1 MSMKPARTALVAALL
16 GAAAI
21 VTAAPAA
28 AAEPPS
34 PITPDGG
41 GYAKL
46 GCAIG
51 AGIEASQGIP
61 EKYRSC
67 KSLGQL
73 SRRFPQTPDGR
84 MTGDDPNIGPDGQY
98 VGPRE

>member
-1 MSMKPARTALVAALL
+1 MSQGRQLLVAAALT
-16 GAAAI
+16 GAALF
-21 VTAAPAA
+21 TAAPVAS

-46 GCAIG
+46 GCEVG
-51 AGIEASQGIP
+51 AGIEAAQGIP
-61 EKYRSC
+61 DKYRSC
-67 KSLGQL
+67 HGVGQL

-84 MTGDDPNIGPDGQY
+84 MAGDDPNIGSDGQY
-98 VGPRE
+98 VGPRD

>member
-1 MSMKPARTALVAALL
+1 MRSGRTILAAALL
-16 GAAAI
+16 VGAALFT
-21 VTAAPAA
+21 TAPVAS

-46 GCAIG
+46 GCAI
-51 AGIEASQGIP
+51 ATTIEAARGIP

-67 KSLGQL
+67 LGVGQL

-84 MTGDDPNIGPDGQY
+84 MAGDDPNIGPDGRY

>member
-1 MSMKPARTALVAALL
+1 MGRGRTLLLAAALAGAALV
-16 GAAAI
+16 GS
-21 VTAAPAA
+21 APAA
-28 AAEPPS
+28 LAAEPPS

-41 GYAKL
+41 GYATL

-51 AGIEASQGIP
+51 STIEAGMGIP

-67 KSLGQL
+67 HTIGQL

-84 MTGDDPNIGPDGQY
+84 MAGDDPNIGPDGQY

>member
-1 MSMKPARTALVAALL
+1 MRNGRKMMAAAVLAGAALL
-16 GAAAI
+16 T
-21 VTAAPAA
+21 TAPVAS

-46 GCAIG
+46 GCALASTIEG
-51 AGIEASQGIP
+51 AQGIP

-67 KSLGQL
+67 HSIGQL

-84 MTGDDPNIGPDGQY
+84 MAGDDPNIGSGGQY
-98 VGPRE
+98 VGPRD